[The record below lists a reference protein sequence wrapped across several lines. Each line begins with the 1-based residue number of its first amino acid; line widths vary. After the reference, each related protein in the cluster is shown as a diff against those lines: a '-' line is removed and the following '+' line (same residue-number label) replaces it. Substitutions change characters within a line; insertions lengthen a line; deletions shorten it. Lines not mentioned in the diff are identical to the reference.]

1 VINGGA
7 TPDFCHL
14 EVLIMDDLHES
25 RQRKNG
31 RSLFGPVF
39 LIGLGVYFLLR
50 NLGIVSELN
59 WGVALQLW
67 PLLLIFLGINI
78 IVQQVRRPFGTALS
92 GLVGLTAVAVFGA
105 VLFFGIELPFLSRFN
120 LQSSVEYRQESV
132 AVSGDGVET
141 AVVSLDLGSLGAD
154 VTGLDSS
161 QNVLEGT
168 LSVAGDLDLRQ
179 SVQGSE
185 ANISLS
191 EDNSN
196 FWWGSWVTN
205 EQQQPWQIGL
215 SRTVP
220 LDLTVDVGS
229 GQTDMELGSLL
240 LSDLYVDFGSGAVNL
255 QMPGGDYD
263 IRLEGGSGKLV
274 TTLPQNGRHELE
286 LDGGSGAIN
295 LFLPPNMSARV
306 ELDSGSGRVSL
317 DDRFEKISGDDND
330 GVWET
335 PNYDSDSANSMIIFI
350 EGGSGAI
357 SLEQQTGR

>member
-1 VINGGA
+1 
-7 TPDFCHL
+7 
-14 EVLIMDDLHES
+14 MDDLHVS
-25 RQRKNG
+25 RRQKSG

-50 NLGIVSELN
+50 NLGIVAELN
-59 WGVALQLW
+59 WGVAFQLW

-105 VLFFGIELPFLSRFN
+105 VLLFGVELPFLSRFN
-120 LQSSVEYRQESV
+120 LQSSVEYRQERV

-154 VTGLDSS
+154 ITGLGSS

-179 SVQGSE
+179 SVRGSE

-191 EDNSN
+191 ENDSN

-205 EQQQPWQIGL
+205 EQQPPWQIGL
-215 SRTVP
+215 SRTAL
-220 LDLTVDVGS
+220 LDLTIAVGS
-229 GQTDMELGSLL
+229 GQTDLELGSLR
-240 LSDLYVDFGSGAVNL
+240 LSDLYVDFGSGAVNVQL
-255 QMPGGDYD
+255 PGGDYD
-263 IRLEGGSGKLV
+263 IRLDSGSGKLV

-286 LDGGSGAIN
+286 LAGGSGAIN
-295 LFLPPNMSARV
+295 LVLPPNMGARI

-317 DDRFEKISGDDND
+317 GDRFEQISGDDND

-335 PNYDSDSANSMIIFI
+335 PNYDPDGANSILIFI
-350 EGGSGAI
+350 NGGSGAI